1 MASTSVVFDII
12 ARDQA
17 SAKFNTLGNRVND
30 STSKMSKFNSAM
42 RTAGRAAAYGLGA
55 GLVIAAGAAVKFVEA
70 AAQDEQ
76 AADLLSGALKRNA
89 DATDEQVSKV
99 EEWITAIGRAK
110 GVTDDELRPALARL
124 VTATGDVTQAQL
136 LAQVAMDTSAATGKS
151 LEAVSTALMKAQNG
165 QVSSLSRLGIN
176 TKNAAGETISM
187 NEAVTRMSEQFGG
200 AATEKANT
208 FAGKIGRLKLMLSEA
223 GESIGSVLLPYATQ
237 FADWIIAEG
246 IPKLEKFIHQFE
258 NGRGEGGRFRD
269 RLEEVWGAI
278 KKVTNWAADH
288 KEDIVKLAAAF
299 LVAKEAT
306 RAWTTAQIALNIA
319 LSANPIGIVIL
330 SVVGLSAAY
339 LVAYNRSEK
348 FRESVAKSRG
358 VFLMFTLNAYGF
370 AAALS
375 GKVLAAIANVT
386 DYTNRWKDRIDSL
399 IGSVQSLVDWLGNIK
414 MPDLKFPSK
423 PGWLDRMGAGGGQG
437 IDVGDAGAT
446 LIDSIV
452 KGISK
457 GKVKLDTALEKLK
470 GYISKHMENLSS
482 LLDQRQGILDSFAGF
497 AGNIFSTNL
506 SVGEGEAPKT
516 IQALL
521 DAGQAGRNGAE
532 GLLASVKTLIGKGLS
547 RDLLD
552 DLMSAGSSGMEQIQ
566 LLATGTNEQ
575 IAQANADNLATQ
587 QALQEAGLAA
597 SAAQGVEAAIAQEQA
612 NLLLADSVKQGLKEL
627 LDEQDKNTVVEL
639 HLDGHKILWSLKK
652 IKRQNGGHLGLGD
665 RDSD

>member
-330 SVVGLSAAY
+330 SVVGLSAAF
-339 LVAYNRSEK
+339 LIAYNRSEN
-348 FRESVAKSRG
+348 FRESVAKTRG

-423 PGWLDRMGAGGGQG
+423 PGWLGRMGAGGGQG

-552 DLMSAGSSGMEQIQ
+552 DLMSAGSSGMEQI
-566 LLATGTNEQ
+566 
-575 IAQANADNLATQ
+575 AQANADNLATQ

>member
-278 KKVTNWAADH
+278 KKVANFAADH
-288 KEDIVKLAAAF
+288 KEDILKFAAAMLAAREAAKGWAIAQGV
-299 LVAKEAT
+299 LNVALA
-306 RAWTTAQIALNIA
+306 
-319 LSANPIGIVIL
+319 ANPIGIVII
-330 SVVGLSAAY
+330 SVVALSAAY

-399 IGSVQSLVDWLGNIK
+399 IGSVQSLVGWLGNIK

-423 PGWLDRMGAGGGQG
+423 PGWLGRMGAGGGQG

>member
-330 SVVGLSAAY
+330 SVVGLSAAF
-339 LVAYNRSEK
+339 LIAYNRSEN
-348 FRESVAKSRG
+348 FRESVAKTRG

-375 GKVLAAIANVT
+375 GKVLAAIANVS
-386 DYTNRWKDRIDSL
+386 DAVNRWKDRIDSL
-399 IGSVQSLVDWLGNIK
+399 IGSVQSLVGWLGNIK

-423 PGWLDRMGAGGGQG
+423 PGWLGRMGAGGGQG

>member
-1 MASTSVVFDII
+1 V
-12 ARDQA
+12 
-17 SAKFNTLGNRVND
+17 
-30 STSKMSKFNSAM
+30 
-42 RTAGRAAAYGLGA
+42 
-55 GLVIAAGAAVKFVEA
+55 
-70 AAQDEQ
+70 
-76 AADLLSGALKRNA
+76 
-89 DATDEQVSKV
+89 
-99 EEWITAIGRAK
+99 
-110 GVTDDELRPALARL
+110 
-124 VTATGDVTQAQL
+124 
-136 LAQVAMDTSAATGKS
+136 
-151 LEAVSTALMKAQNG
+151 
-165 QVSSLSRLGIN
+165 
-176 TKNAAGETISM
+176 
-187 NEAVTRMSEQFGG
+187 
-200 AATEKANT
+200 
-208 FAGKIGRLKLMLSEA
+208 
-223 GESIGSVLLPYATQ
+223 
-237 FADWIIAEG
+237 
-246 IPKLEKFIHQFE
+246 
-258 NGRGEGGRFRD
+258 
-269 RLEEVWGAI
+269 
-278 KKVTNWAADH
+278 
-288 KEDIVKLAAAF
+288 
-299 LVAKEAT
+299 
-306 RAWTTAQIALNIA
+306 
-319 LSANPIGIVIL
+319 
-330 SVVGLSAAY
+330 
-339 LVAYNRSEK
+339 
-348 FRESVAKSRG
+348 
-358 VFLMFTLNAYGF
+358 
-370 AAALS
+370 
-375 GKVLAAIANVT
+375 
-386 DYTNRWKDRIDSL
+386 NRWKDRIDSL
-399 IGSVQSLVDWLGNIK
+399 IGSVQSLVGWLGNIK

-423 PGWLDRMGAGGGQG
+423 PGWLGRMGAGGGQG

-482 LLDQRQGILDSFAGF
+482 LLDKRQGILDTFGGF

-521 DAGQAGRNGAE
+521 DAGTAGRNGAE

-597 SAAQGVEAAIAQEQA
+597 SAAQGVEAAILQEEA
-612 NLLLADSVKQGLKEL
+612 NLKLAQGIKQGLKEL